1 MVEKPVILITG
12 ASSGIGA
19 ATALYF
25 GQHGYRVV
33 LAARRM
39 DRLEELSQEIQN
51 SGGEAF
57 AIAADVTSDA
67 QVNALIVAT
76 LDRYRRIDVLFNN
89 AGFGRLRWLE
99 KLDTQT
105 DIEPQLQ
112 VNLFGAIRM
121 AKAVMPAMISQRSGH
136 IINMASVASYI
147 APPTYSIYAA
157 TKFGLRG
164 FTDALRRELRGYNI
178 HVSGIYPGPVKT
190 EFIQHTGASRKSGF
204 KTPTW
209 VVLTSEDVAR
219 AVWRLNQR
227 PRRAVILPA
236 VFWAPIVLER
246 LLPGIFDWGIEL
258 FFVRRERNEP

>member
-1 MVEKPVILITG
+1 MLDKPVILITG

-19 ATALYF
+19 ATAIYF
-25 GQHGYRVV
+25 GQRGYRVV

-39 DRLEELSQEIQN
+39 DRMEELAQEIQKN
-51 SGGEAF
+51 GGDAYAF
-57 AIAADVTSDA
+57 EADVTSDE
-67 QVNALIVAT
+67 QVNALIRAT
-76 LDRYRRIDVLFNN
+76 LNRYGRIDVLFNN

-99 KLDTQT
+99 KLDLQA

-112 VNLFGAIRM
+112 VNLYGAIRIV
-121 AKAVMPAMISQRSGH
+121 KAVMPTMISQKSGH

-164 FTDALRRELRGYNI
+164 FTDALRRELHGHNI

-190 EFIQHTGASRKSGF
+190 EFVQHTGTDRKSGF

-209 VVLTSEDVAR
+209 ILLTSEDVAK
-219 AVWRLNQR
+219 AVWKLNQR
-227 PRRAVILPA
+227 PKRAVVLPGI
-236 VFWAPIVLER
+236 FLAPIILER
-246 LLPGIFDWGIEL
+246 LLPGVFDWGIER
-258 FFVRRERNEP
+258 FFVRRERKIT